1 LTAAGGTAI
10 LACHCLLDGPGGT
23 RRRCTIQGRWR
34 MKSHPAEVTRPSIA
48 LLVLSLLTTA
58 AAPAQGGGH
67 DRRPPPQPPP
77 KPPYPEMTAIRVY
90 PCRWSW
96 IHWWEANRDE
106 FLNIVSRS
114 RETHQPDSKVVESCR
129 GKAVEALLEAT
140 RSTRWR
146 TRASAALS
154 LGRIGEAQAGPVL
167 QKMAGADKSE
177 TVRATALAAIG
188 LLDGREYEE
197 FLAAVRYPTPLTR
210 EAGLFGL
217 GLLTRNQPKTLTSL
231 QQLILDSDPALAT
244 LAAWGVKFRSD
255 QANRQFLSRV
265 IDRSKSP
272 WLVSEAILSLGH
284 QRRSDAVVPLAGIL
298 QATARARRLPSWK
311 LLEEAKAST
320 ITKVKNDPKNP
331 EYKKRL
337 EAMEEWRRQAPGGVN
352 VLAPPRR
359 GKIPTMIGVSEVYMS
374 RIRASA
380 AIALGRIGDPMSR
393 QALLQAIRAR
403 DDKYSELYKGFVIMS
418 LAGLADRTCVPV
430 FLKML
435 DPRTK
440 TTIVRRDRKAY
451 RNSPLRGYAALAL
464 GLHAGRLKRPQG
476 VVNRPLHDKVAARLA
491 KYMADPAETLEV
503 RAACA
508 MGLGLTGRTAN
519 LKLLRAAGKT
529 IRANDDILIGYT
541 LLARGMLG
549 DVNILAP
556 ARKYL
561 RQRGRNTDRASLL
574 GARAAVLGLGL
585 LGSQQVIPDLVDAW
599 GLGYYVN
606 REVCVAFRLCRPH
619 NVTDLLVK
627 WLKESDTELAESFA
641 ARCLGD
647 IFLKRRPQRLARLIS
662 QSNYTM
668 KNVKMTRFQALA
680 NEFLFIYLIPC
691 FGDQWR

>member
-1 LTAAGGTAI
+1 
-10 LACHCLLDGPGGT
+10 
-23 RRRCTIQGRWR
+23 
-34 MKSHPAEVTRPSIA
+34 MKSHPAEVTRLSIA
-48 LLVLSLLTTA
+48 LGVLSFLTMA
-58 AAPAQGGGH
+58 VRLAHGGGH
-67 DRRPPPQPPP
+67 DGRPPPQPPP
-77 KPPYPEMTAIRVY
+77 KPPYPETTAIRAY

-106 FLNIVSRS
+106 FLNIISQSRAT
-114 RETHQPDSKVVESCR
+114 RKPDPKVVENYR
-129 GKAVEALLEAT
+129 KKAVEALLEAT
-140 RSTRWR
+140 GSTRWQ

-154 LGRIGEAQAGPVL
+154 LGRIGEVQARPVL
-167 QKMAGADKSE
+167 QELASTDRSG
-177 TVRATALAAIG
+177 TVRATALVAVG
-188 LLDGREYEE
+188 LLDGRESEE
-197 FLAAVRYPTPLTR
+197 FLATVKYPTPLTR

-231 QQLILDSDPALAT
+231 QRLILGSDPTLAT

-255 QANRQFLSRV
+255 PANQQFLSKV

-284 QRRSDAVVPLAGIL
+284 QRRSDAIVPLADIL

-311 LLEEAKAST
+311 LLAEAKAST
-320 ITKVKNDPKNP
+320 IAKVKHDPKDP
-331 EYKKRL
+331 EYKKYL
-337 EAMEEWRRQAPGGVN
+337 EAVEEWRRQAPGGMN
-352 VLAPPRR
+352 VVGLPGR
-359 GKIPTMIGVSEVYMS
+359 GKIPKTIGVSDVYMS

-393 QALLQAIRAR
+393 QALLRAIKAR
-403 DDKYSELYKGFVIMS
+403 DDNYSELYKGFVIMS
-418 LAGLADRTCVPV
+418 LAGLADRTCLPV

-435 DPRTK
+435 DPHIK

-464 GLHAGRLKRPQG
+464 GLYARPFKTPQG
-476 VVNRPLHDKVAARLA
+476 MVNRPMHDKVGARLA

-519 LKLLRAAGKT
+519 LRLLQAAGRT

-561 RQRGRNTDRASLL
+561 GRRGNRTDQASLL

-585 LGSQQVIPDLVDAW
+585 LGSQQAIPALVDAW
-599 GLGYYVN
+599 RLGYYVN
-606 REVCVAFRLCRPH
+606 REVCVAFRLCQPH

-627 WLKESDTELAESFA
+627 WLKESDTALEESFA

-647 IFLKRRPQRLARLIS
+647 IFLKRRPRRLARLIG

-668 KNVKMTRFQALA
+668 KNIKMTRFQALA
-680 NEFLFIYLIPC
+680 NEFLFVYLIPC